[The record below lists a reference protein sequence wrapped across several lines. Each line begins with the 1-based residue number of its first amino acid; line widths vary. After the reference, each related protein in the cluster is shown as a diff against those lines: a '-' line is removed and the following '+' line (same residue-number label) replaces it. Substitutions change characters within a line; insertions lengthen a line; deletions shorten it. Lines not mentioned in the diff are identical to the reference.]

1 MENNQKEIKL
11 STLYNK
17 VIITWFVTF
26 VLLLVFGF
34 YVYPNLSQIW
44 EQKDILRD
52 KISTYEKVEK
62 DWITYNEFRDLAT
75 KQELKDIILKAWED
89 YFVSNLKNE
98 DSKDYLTFIQK
109 KKDYVDEINKS
120 DVIKVRDEKL
130 AKILPSYTEWFFV
143 EWNMTELDF
152 VNYVELLL
160 RTFSLR
166 TDSKI
171 WMEDLVLEE
180 KEDNKKNDKNNKLSS
195 QIFYIPLSL
204 TLEWRKADIVEFIYF
219 LQKVWVPSSIT
230 NENIIFTNNN
240 LVNRTI
246 SWQKRAFGYNI
257 YENRI
262 IDISSITLPKYVD
275 TSTLSRSSNQIS
287 TEWFLN
293 FIRTGSEK
301 DDSYMV
307 DIDLKFYVKWL
318 PTYKIEEYIQ
328 KVITKYETL
337 SSQTQSLLTKAQ
349 NRNKVLLNGEILDI
363 LATLKSFN
371 KYLADKEQE
380 IKILKNGLAKK
391 VDLNN
396 LYKKASLINYDLLNL
411 EQYIQ
416 KINVEEN
423 LK

>member
-89 YFVSNLKNE
+89 YFNSNLKNE

-171 WMEDLVLEE
+171 GMWNLEL
-180 KEDNKKNDKNNKLSS
+180 EDNGNDSELSS

-204 TLEWRKADIVEFIYF
+204 SLEWRKADIIEFIYF
-219 LQKVWVPSSIT
+219 LQKVWVPSLIT
-230 NENIIFTNNN
+230 NENINFSNNN
-240 LVNRTI
+240 VINKVM
-246 SWQKRAFGYNI
+246 SWQKKTYNYNI

-262 IDISSITLPKYVD
+262 IDIAKITLPKYVD
-275 TSTLSRSSNQIS
+275 TSIVSRVTNQFS
-287 TEWFLN
+287 PEWFLS

-301 DDSYMV
+301 DDVYKI
-307 DIDLKFYVKWL
+307 DIQLKFYIKWL

-349 NRNKVLLNGEILDI
+349 NRNKVLLNEEILDI
-363 LATLKSFN
+363 LAILKSFN
-371 KYLADKEQE
+371 TYLADNEEE
-380 IKILKNGLAKK
+380 IKILKNGLDKK
-391 VDLNN
+391 IDLNN
-396 LYKKASLINYDLLNL
+396 LYKKASLMNYDLLNL

-416 KINVEEN
+416 KINVEGN